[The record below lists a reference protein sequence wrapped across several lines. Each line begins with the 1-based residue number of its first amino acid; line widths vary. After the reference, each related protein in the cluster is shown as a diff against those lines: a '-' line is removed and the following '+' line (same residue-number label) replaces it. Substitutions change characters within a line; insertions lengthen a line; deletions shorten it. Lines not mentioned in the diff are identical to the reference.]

1 MGYFIDTSVSQLYAH
16 QTGPTW
22 PLPDKELKRKVL
34 IMSGYMKDEPTFPEL
49 RLLQKGSFGSE
60 FYHYKMDASGHTVY
74 DNCEPEKEDRIDTD
88 CEEAP
93 NILAGPLTQ
102 DSLRPLKN
110 LVKEVYKLGTMVFT
124 DVAAD
129 VSSVNASNLRQ
140 ALGNMVKYQH
150 IQGSRKLRELNDHMR
165 TDGSNP
171 DILPCRARCTLIAQR
186 ILRELGLPNA
196 DKFVVC
202 SVRIVDC
209 AAEQYHLDREGFG
222 PSVLVIVLSSNG
234 KYKVRFARMK
244 SGGRDIDV
252 SSDKDSGSDIP
263 LVDVRGRG
271 TRTTRCTHH

>member
-1 MGYFIDTSVSQLYAH
+1 MYWKLFLLYIDIYNIHQVMLTYSQVSAASSAVVASSSAVYQGGGVSEIIVGANMGYFIDTSVSQLYAH

-102 DSLRPLKN
+102 DSLRPLKK

-171 DILPCRARCTLIAQR
+171 DRLPC
-186 ILRELGLPNA
+186 
-196 DKFVVC
+196 
-202 SVRIVDC
+202 
-209 AAEQYHLDREGFG
+209 
-222 PSVLVIVLSSNG
+222 
-234 KYKVRFARMK
+234 
-244 SGGRDIDV
+244 
-252 SSDKDSGSDIP
+252 
-263 LVDVRGRG
+263 
-271 TRTTRCTHH
+271 